1 MTSGQDVSEFSDTL
15 GLVKSYFSG
24 FLEKKIKQIDFFF
37 VVLLDVP
44 EDQVMCL
51 FAGFLANPDVRLS
64 LLKQKIRVIFVTV

>member
-51 FAGFLANPDVRLS
+51 FAGFLANPDMPLNRVRKKSNL
-64 LLKQKIRVIFVTV
+64 